1 MSLLFLQNRT
11 RMWPLAFTRW
21 VSHKNF
27 WSNTSLEF
35 PPWPH
40 FLHFAQK
47 SPCACPDLDL
57 FTWMAELG
65 FEAAYS
71 FFTWPPSKAVAT
83 GQNCILRLLIRE
95 PKIRTPFGLLLH
107 SDQLKPIEKLNHSS
121 STSESIKRKVA
132 YYLQCSFGPA
142 PSWGLRFKIIIPNV
156 NITYLPMHTSLSF

>member
-1 MSLLFLQNRT
+1 MLT
-11 RMWPLAFTRW
+11 
-21 VSHKNF
+21 
-27 WSNTSLEF
+27 SNTGTRTLLIRKYLCYICRTEQECGIWLLRGESHTRIFGQIRAWNF
-35 PPWPH
+35 PPGRFSSSSH

-57 FTWMAELG
+57 FTWMAELR

-95 PKIRTPFGLLLH
+95 SKIRTPFGLLLH

-121 STSESIKRKVA
+121 STSESIKNESCILLTV
-132 YYLQCSFGPA
+132 F
-142 PSWGLRFKIIIPNV
+142 LR
-156 NITYLPMHTSLSF
+156 TCT